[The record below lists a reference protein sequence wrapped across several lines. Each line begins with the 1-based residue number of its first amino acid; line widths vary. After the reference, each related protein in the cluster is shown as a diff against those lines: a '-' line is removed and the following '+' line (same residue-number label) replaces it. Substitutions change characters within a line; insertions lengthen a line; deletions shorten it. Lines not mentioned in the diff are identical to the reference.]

1 MTALF
6 TLLLAAASLQPVNE
20 AAYGDLV
27 RANRGKV
34 VVVNF
39 WATWCAPCRQEMPSL
54 VAIENR
60 HATKGVKLLLIS
72 ADDPTDEP
80 KARAFLESVHAPPPV
95 YIKAATDDDAFIRAV
110 DPKWSGTLPSTFV
123 YDRQDKPVRSF
134 TGEIDVKT
142 LEELIKRL

>member
-1 MTALF
+1 V
-6 TLLLAAASLQPVNE
+6 SE
-20 AAYGDLV
+20 SAYGDLI

-39 WATWCAPCRQEMPSL
+39 WATWCGGCRHEMPAL
-54 VAIENR
+54 VALQNCYV
-60 HATKGVKLLLIS
+60 AKGVKLLLIS
-72 ADDPTDEP
+72 ADDAADEP
-80 KARAFLESVHAPPPV
+80 KARAFLESVRAPGPF
-95 YIKAATDDDAFIRAV
+95 YIKAAADDDAFIRAV

-123 YDRQDKPVRSF
+123 YDRQGKPVRSF